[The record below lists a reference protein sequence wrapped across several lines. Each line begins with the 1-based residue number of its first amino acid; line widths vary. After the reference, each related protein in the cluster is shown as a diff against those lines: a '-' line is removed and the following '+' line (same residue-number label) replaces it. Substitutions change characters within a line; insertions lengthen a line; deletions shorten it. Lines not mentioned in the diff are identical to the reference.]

1 MAIKFL
7 NNSEVTG
14 TLSVSSISNDN
25 ATYTGIV
32 VWDGSAL
39 KYRTKAQVKS
49 DIGAGSGSV
58 TSIAT
63 TSPIQGGTITG
74 SGTIS
79 ITTATASSIGAGNVN
94 INGGGNKDGLTL
106 SYSGGTA
113 TLGVDIQ
120 SLPNYSGSAAS
131 ADTGSLYMMIN
142 NEDDVNNI
150 NQQLE
155 LGELGNMINTNNYVS
170 SASFG
175 TGNGILTL
183 NRTGLSA
190 VTVDLDGRYLQLN
203 GGTMSSSGS
212 GISFPDNILAKFGN
226 SDDLSIYHNNLTNKS
241 YIADSSAS
249 GLEIKAANS
258 IFFGTAFMGN
268 ETYANFIANG
278 SIELY
283 ENNVKKF
290 ETTTS
295 GVSITGSATISSI
308 ANASSD
314 TDKFLVSD
322 SGEVKYRTGAQLRS
336 DIGAGTGSGT
346 VTSVATGDG
355 LSGGTITTSGTLTV
369 DSTVVRT
376 SGNQTIAGVKTFSSR
391 IDATNADSIRADK
404 IRTYGGQQLVLNAG
418 ESNGQATGQTNEYV
432 YINAEQGLQINSSPD
447 NWASGW
453 AGRNTTTINDADGN
467 STFAGKLQSTT
478 DLIIKV
484 DSDNNTS
491 GSKFEVQNGGNSF
504 LFKVNEAGDATIAS
518 DLTVSGGDIILS
530 GTGRIQGVDTVS
542 ASTDAANKAY
552 VDAHPGSGGT
562 VTSVGISH
570 AGNAFNTGSAVTTSG
585 TLAITMAG
593 SSSQYINGAGNLTDF
608 PAIPQGDITAVV
620 AGTNLT
626 GGGTSGSVTLNAD
639 TSKLAHI
646 VDSANATVGAGWVT
660 VAQASAA
667 RKAGEIY
674 VTDGESGD
682 HAYIRIE
689 WMRSYAD
696 SNFTVLNCGGHQNR
710 ITGVRVL
717 QQTSDATYG
726 PKYLQVYHTVSSNL
740 HVIVTAPGTIPN
752 YGDHTAETPV
762 VENTKTGYSLTGA
775 QLEDLNT
782 SSIGTDEG
790 ITVGGDLFVDGGDI
804 TLAGSHTITN
814 DSNGHLSINSGSGK
828 QIFIDAGG
836 QLRLDSGGAEA
847 LTLDSSQNAT
857 FAADVTVS
865 GGDITLGGTGRIQG
879 VDTVSAA
886 TDAANKKYV
895 DDSVS
900 GLGSGTVT
908 SVAVSGGT
916 GISVSGSPITSSGT
930 ITITNSSPDTGLPAI
945 LNSSGTPTL
954 TIGITAAEVRSLIG
968 AGTGSG
974 TITGSGTAGRLA
986 KFNTSTGL
994 TNSRFFESNTGTF
1007 VKDSASYP
1015 FVIQND
1021 GGVNTAEFEGSA
1033 TSNSSNL
1040 QITPGT
1046 KAKPGIN
1053 FGKRSGTGAQDT
1065 NTGIY
1070 SSAAD
1075 NLEIATGGTKRIGF
1089 NSSGTTLSTLSALG
1103 SAASKIL
1110 VSDSGVIKSR
1120 TPAQIRSDIGA
1131 GTGSGTVTSVGGTGT
1146 VNGLTLTGTV
1156 TSSGNLTLGGTLA
1169 ISNSDWSGTDL
1180 SVANGG
1186 TGASNAAD
1194 ARTNLGVVNDTGTPA
1209 ILSNGSSPSLNSGI
1223 TAAEVRS
1230 LIGAGTGSGSMSSWT
1245 IKEGNGTES
1254 TSVTNG
1260 ETVTIAQGT
1269 GIQSEMTSTSSGGT
1283 ITITNT
1289 SPDTG
1294 LPAIINNGGEAELSD
1309 DMTASVIRELIGA
1322 GTGNGTITGSG
1333 STGRVAYWNGG
1344 TSITSSSEFTW
1355 NGSTL
1360 RLGGSSDSEY
1370 SIEVGQGRSGNGYAY
1385 IDFVGDTTYTDYGLR
1400 IIRGNGGA
1408 NATSDITHRGTGEF
1422 RINTQDNASLIT
1434 KTAATQRTK
1443 ITGAG
1448 IMTFGADPAN
1458 PTWYLDLV
1466 NKKAGFRTTTPGSA
1480 FDVNGTFRARN
1491 ELNVGNTTEQNFFV
1505 EGGSGPR
1512 YVKMGAYTPTN
1523 KDTWLAGSAN
1533 TGLVRATAGFGTGGK
1548 VLMAT
1553 YKYTTKIEQG
1563 GWPSGSGFANAVNV
1577 TPSPGTGKVLIVKDI
1592 FVHKTGTNKG
1602 SGWSSNTY
1610 AVEFIQ
1616 QNPTSAYSILGGV
1629 ARSVIVNGDGAW
1641 YYCAYNN
1648 LWGFNNAQ
1656 NEQRGTLNS
1665 PVKLML
1671 PSAISA
1677 SNQPTW
1683 YITVEYAVIN
1693 LNVWRGN
1700 VDQTLT

>member
-120 SLPNYSGSAAS
+120 SLPNYSGSAAG
-131 ADTGSLYMMIN
+131 ADTGSIYMMIN

-447 NWASGW
+447 NWSSGW

-504 LFKVNEAGDATIAS
+504 LFRVNEAGDATIAS
-518 DLTVSGGDIILS
+518 DLTVSGGDITLS

-542 ASTDAANKAY
+542 
-552 VDAHPGSGGT
+552 
-562 VTSVGISH
+562 
-570 AGNAFNTGSAVTTSG
+570 
-585 TLAITMAG
+585 
-593 SSSQYINGAGNLTDF
+593 
-608 PAIPQGDITAVV
+608 
-620 AGTNLT
+620 
-626 GGGTSGSVTLNAD
+626 
-639 TSKLAHI
+639 
-646 VDSANATVGAGWVT
+646 
-660 VAQASAA
+660 
-667 RKAGEIY
+667 
-674 VTDGESGD
+674 
-682 HAYIRIE
+682 
-689 WMRSYAD
+689 
-696 SNFTVLNCGGHQNR
+696 
-710 ITGVRVL
+710 
-717 QQTSDATYG
+717 SD
-726 PKYLQVYHTVSSNL
+726 
-740 HVIVTAPGTIPN
+740 
-752 YGDHTAETPV
+752 
-762 VENTKTGYSLTGA
+762 
-775 QLEDLNT
+775 
-782 SSIGTDEG
+782 
-790 ITVGGDLFVDGGDI
+790 
-804 TLAGSHTITN
+804 
-814 DSNGHLSINSGSGK
+814 
-828 QIFIDAGG
+828 
-836 QLRLDSGGAEA
+836 
-847 LTLDSSQNAT
+847 
-857 FAADVTVS
+857 
-865 GGDITLGGTGRIQG
+865 
-879 VDTVSAA
+879 

-930 ITITNSSPDTGLPAI
+930 ITITNSAPDTGTPAI
-945 LNSSGTPTL
+945 LSNGSTPSLNS
-954 TIGITAAEVRSLIG
+954 GITAAEVRSLIG

-974 TITGSGTAGRLA
+974 TITGSGTSGRSV
-986 KFNTSTGL
+986 KFNGSTSI
-994 TNSRFFESNTGTF
+994 TNGRFFESASGTF
-1007 VKDSASYP
+1007 LYDTASYP
-1015 FVIQND
+1015 FQIQND
-1021 GGVNTAEFEGSA
+1021 GGVTIFEFEGQS

-1053 FGKRSGTGAQDT
+1053 FGQRSGTGAGDT
-1065 NTGIY
+1065 DTGMY
-1070 SSAAD
+1070 SSAA
-1075 NLEIATGGTKRIGF
+1075 NKIEFATGGGERLQIS
-1089 NSSGTTLSTLSALG
+1089 SSGTKLVTLSALG

-1186 TGASNAAD
+1186 TGASNASD
-1194 ARTNLGVVNDTGTPA
+1194 ARSNLGVINDTGTPA
-1209 ILSNGSSPSLNSGI
+1209 ILSNGSTPSLNSGI

-1230 LIGAGTGSGSMSSWT
+1230 LIGAGTGTGTMSSWT

-1254 TSVTNG
+1254 TQVTNG

-1289 SPDTG
+1289 GVTSLTASTGISLSSSTGAVTITNSSPDTG
-1294 LPAIINNGGEAELSD
+1294 VPAILSNGSAPSLNSGISAAE
-1309 DMTASVIRELIGA
+1309 VRELIGA
-1322 GTGNGTITGSG
+1322 GTGNGSITGSG

-1344 TSITSSSEFTW
+1344 SSITSSSEFTW

-1360 RLGGSSDSEY
+1360 KLGGSSDSEY
-1370 SIEVGQGRSGNGYAY
+1370 SIEVGNGRSGNGYAY

-1400 IIRGNGGA
+1400 IIRGNTGA
-1408 NATSDITHRGTGEF
+1408 NTSSDITHRGTGDF
-1422 RINTQDNASLIT
+1422 SINTQDNASLLN
-1434 KTAATQRTK
+1434 KTNNTLRTK

-1466 NKKAGFRTTTPGSA
+1466 NKKTGFRTTTPGSA

-1523 KDTWLAGSAN
+1523 KDTWLSGTAN
-1533 TGLVRATAGFGTGGK
+1533 TGLVRSTAGFGTGGK

-1553 YKYTTKIEQG
+1553 YRYTTKLEQG

-1577 TPSPGTGKVLIVKDI
+1577 TPTPSSGMLLIVKDI
-1592 FVHKTGTNKG
+1592 FIHKTGSNKG
-1602 SGWSSNTY
+1602 SGWSTNTY

-1616 QNPTSAYSILGGV
+1616 QKANSAYAILGGV
-1629 ARSVIVNGDGAW
+1629 ARSVIINGDGAW
-1641 YYCAYNN
+1641 QYCAYNN
-1648 LWGFNNAQ
+1648 LYGLSNPQ
-1656 NEQRGTLNS
+1656 NEERGTTES

-1671 PSAISA
+1671 PSAIS
-1677 SNQPTW
+1677 SSSQPTW
-1683 YITVEYAVIN
+1683 YITVEYTVIN
-1693 LNVWRGN
+1693 RQVWRN
-1700 VDQTLT
+1700 NPDQTLT

>member
-79 ITTATASSIGAGNVN
+79 ITTATASAIGAGNVN
-94 INGGGNKDGLTL
+94 INGGGNKDGLSL

-113 TLGVDIQ
+113 TVGIDIQ
-120 SLPNYSGSAAS
+120 SLPSYTGTPSG
-131 ADTGSLYMMIN
+131 ADTSSIYMMIN

-150 NQQLE
+150 NQYVE
-155 LGELGNMINTNNYVS
+155 LTELQDIINTNYYVS
-170 SASFG
+170 SASFN

-183 NRTGLSA
+183 NRSGLSA
-190 VTVDLDGRYLQLN
+190 VSVDLDGRYLQLS

-212 GISFPDNILAKFGN
+212 GIAFPDNIQAKFGTGT
-226 SDDLSIYHNNLTNKS
+226 DLTIYHNNLTDKS
-241 YIADSSAS
+241 YIADSSTN
-249 GLEIKAANS
+249 GLEIKSANS
-258 IFFGTAFMGN
+258 IYFGTAFMGN
-268 ETYANFIANG
+268 ETYANFVANG

-295 GVSITGSATISSI
+295 GVSITGSTTISSI

-322 SGEVKYRTGAQLRS
+322 SGVVKYRTGAQLRS
-336 DIGAGTGSGT
+336 DIGAGTGSGS

-376 SGNQTIAGVKTFSSR
+376 SGNQTIAGVKTFSNR

-467 STFAGKLQSTT
+467 STFAN
-478 DLIIKV
+478 DI
-484 DSDNNTS
+484 
-491 GSKFEVQNGGNSF
+491 
-504 LFKVNEAGDATIAS
+504 
-518 DLTVSGGDIILS
+518 TVSGGDITLG

-570 AGNAFNTGSAVTTSG
+570 AGNAFNVGSAVTTSG

-593 SSSQYINGAGNLTDF
+593 SSSQYINGAGNLTTF
-608 PAIPQGDITAVV
+608 PSIPQGDITAVV

-626 GGGTSGSVTLNAD
+626 GGGTSGSVTLNANNE
-639 TSKLAHI
+639 KLAHI

-696 SNFTVLNCGGHQNR
+696 SNFTVINCGGHQNR

-740 HVIVTAPGTIPN
+740 YVIVTAPGTIPN

-775 QLEDLNT
+775 QLEDLHS

-804 TLAGSHTITN
+804 TL
-814 DSNGHLSINSGSGK
+814 
-828 QIFIDAGG
+828 
-836 QLRLDSGGAEA
+836 
-847 LTLDSSQNAT
+847 
-857 FAADVTVS
+857 
-865 GGDITLGGTGRIQG
+865 GGTGRIQG
-879 VDTVSAA
+879 VDTVSAD

-895 DDSVS
+895 DDNS
-900 GLGSGTVT
+900 GSGTVT

-974 TITGSGTAGRLA
+974 TITGSGTSGRSV
-986 KFNTSTGL
+986 KFNGSTSI
-994 TNSRFFESNTGTF
+994 TNGRFFESATGTYLY
-1007 VKDSASYP
+1007 DTASHP
-1015 FVIQND
+1015 FQIQND
-1021 GGVNTAEFEGSA
+1021 GGVTTAEFEGQSV
-1033 TSNSSNL
+1033 SNSSNL

-1046 KAKPGIN
+1046 VSKPAIN
-1053 FGKRSGTGAQDT
+1053 FGKRSGTGAQDS

-1070 SSAAD
+1070 SSASD
-1075 NLEIATGGTKRIGF
+1075 NLEISTGGTKRIGF
-1089 NSSGTTLSTLSALG
+1089 NSSGTTLNTLSAYG
-1103 SAASKIL
+1103 SAASLFL
-1110 VSDSGVIKSR
+1110 VSDSGVIKTR
-1120 TPAQIRSDIGA
+1120 TAAQVRSD
-1131 GTGSGTVTSVGGTGT
+1131 
-1146 VNGLTLTGTV
+1146 
-1156 TSSGNLTLGGTLA
+1156 
-1169 ISNSDWSGTDL
+1169 
-1180 SVANGG
+1180 
-1186 TGASNAAD
+1186 
-1194 ARTNLGVVNDTGTPA
+1194 
-1209 ILSNGSSPSLNSGI
+1209 
-1223 TAAEVRS
+1223 
-1230 LIGAGTGSGSMSSWT
+1230 IGAGTGSGSMSSWVISSDNGSAT
-1245 IKEGNGTES
+1245 ITNGGTMKIAGGTNIS
-1254 TSVTNG
+1254 TSEAGGVVTITNG
-1260 ETVTIAQGT
+1260 LVNNSQLSNTAGYITGSTTFSAGGGDVTGTAQLNQSVILNLGNSGVTAGSYTNANITVDAKGRVTAAASG
-1269 GIQSEMTSTSSGGT
+1269 SSGG
-1283 ITITNT
+1283 
-1289 SPDTG
+1289 
-1294 LPAIINNGGEAELSD
+1294 
-1309 DMTASVIRELIGA
+1309 V
-1322 GTGNGTITGSG
+1322 TGSG
-1333 STGRVAYWNGG
+1333 SSGRVTYWSGSS
-1344 TSITSSSEFTW
+1344 TITSSSEFTW

-1360 RLGGSSDSEY
+1360 RIGGSSDSEY
-1370 SIEVGQGRSGNGYAY
+1370 NIEIGSSRSGNGYAY
-1385 IDFVGDTTYTDYGLR
+1385 IDLVGDTTYTDYGLR
-1400 IIRGNGGA
+1400 MIRGNTGA
-1408 NATSDITHRGTGEF
+1408 NTSSDITHRGTGIF
-1422 RINTQDNASLIT
+1422 SINTQDNASLRT
-1434 KTAATQRTK
+1434 KTGNTVRTT

-1448 IMTFGADPAN
+1448 IMTFGADAAN
-1458 PTWYLDLV
+1458 PTWYLDLI

-1491 ELNVGNTTEQNFFV
+1491 ELNIGATNEQNFFV

-1523 KDTWLAGSAN
+1523 KDTWLSGNAN

-1553 YKYTTKIEQG
+1553 YRYTTKIEQG
-1563 GWPSGSGFANAVNV
+1563 GWPTAAGSSNGVNV
-1577 TPSPGTGKVLIVKDI
+1577 TPSPGTGKLLIVKDI

-1602 SGWSSNTY
+1602 SSWSSNTY
-1610 AVEFIQ
+1610 AAEFVQ
-1616 QNPTSAYSILGGV
+1616 QNPTSSYSILGGV
-1629 ARSVIVNGDGAW
+1629 ARNTIVNGDGAW

-1648 LWGFNNAQ
+1648 LWGFTNPQ
-1656 NEQRGTLNS
+1656 NENRGGLNS

-1671 PSAISA
+1671 PSAISS

-1683 YITVEYAVIN
+1683 YITVEYTVIDQD
-1693 LNVWRGN
+1693 VWRAN
-1700 VDQTLT
+1700 YDQLLT

>member
-120 SLPNYSGSAAS
+120 SLPNYSGSAAG
-131 ADTGSLYMMIN
+131 ADTGSIYMMIN

-183 NRTGLSA
+183 NRAGLSA

-447 NWASGW
+447 NWSSGW

-504 LFKVNEAGDATIAS
+504 LFRVNEAGDATIAS
-518 DLTVSGGDIILS
+518 DLTVSGGDITLS

-542 ASTDAANKAY
+542 
-552 VDAHPGSGGT
+552 
-562 VTSVGISH
+562 
-570 AGNAFNTGSAVTTSG
+570 
-585 TLAITMAG
+585 
-593 SSSQYINGAGNLTDF
+593 
-608 PAIPQGDITAVV
+608 
-620 AGTNLT
+620 
-626 GGGTSGSVTLNAD
+626 
-639 TSKLAHI
+639 
-646 VDSANATVGAGWVT
+646 
-660 VAQASAA
+660 
-667 RKAGEIY
+667 
-674 VTDGESGD
+674 
-682 HAYIRIE
+682 
-689 WMRSYAD
+689 
-696 SNFTVLNCGGHQNR
+696 
-710 ITGVRVL
+710 
-717 QQTSDATYG
+717 SD
-726 PKYLQVYHTVSSNL
+726 
-740 HVIVTAPGTIPN
+740 
-752 YGDHTAETPV
+752 
-762 VENTKTGYSLTGA
+762 
-775 QLEDLNT
+775 
-782 SSIGTDEG
+782 
-790 ITVGGDLFVDGGDI
+790 
-804 TLAGSHTITN
+804 
-814 DSNGHLSINSGSGK
+814 
-828 QIFIDAGG
+828 
-836 QLRLDSGGAEA
+836 
-847 LTLDSSQNAT
+847 
-857 FAADVTVS
+857 
-865 GGDITLGGTGRIQG
+865 
-879 VDTVSAA
+879 

-930 ITITNSSPDTGLPAI
+930 ITITNSAPDTGTPAI
-945 LNSSGTPTL
+945 LSNGSTPSLNS
-954 TIGITAAEVRSLIG
+954 GITAAEVRSLIG

-974 TITGSGTAGRLA
+974 TITGSGTSGRSV
-986 KFNTSTGL
+986 KFNGSTSI
-994 TNSRFFESNTGTF
+994 TNGRFFESASGTF
-1007 VKDSASYP
+1007 LYDTASYP
-1015 FVIQND
+1015 FQIQND
-1021 GGVNTAEFEGSA
+1021 GGVTIFEFEGQS

-1053 FGKRSGTGAQDT
+1053 FGQRSGTGAGDT
-1065 NTGIY
+1065 DTGMY
-1070 SSAAD
+1070 SSAA
-1075 NLEIATGGTKRIGF
+1075 NKIEFATGGGERLQIS
-1089 NSSGTTLSTLSALG
+1089 SSGTKLVTLSALG

-1186 TGASNAAD
+1186 TGASNASD
-1194 ARTNLGVVNDTGTPA
+1194 ARSNLGVINDTGTPA
-1209 ILSNGSSPSLNSGI
+1209 ILSNGSTPSLNSGI

-1230 LIGAGTGSGSMSSWT
+1230 LIGAGTGTGTMSSWT

-1254 TSVTNG
+1254 TQVTNG

-1289 SPDTG
+1289 GVTSLTASTGISLSSSTGAVTITNSSPDTG
-1294 LPAIINNGGEAELSD
+1294 VPAILSNGSAPSLNSGISAAE
-1309 DMTASVIRELIGA
+1309 VRELIGA
-1322 GTGNGTITGSG
+1322 GTGNGSITGSG

-1344 TSITSSSEFTW
+1344 SSITSSSEFTW

-1360 RLGGSSDSEY
+1360 KLGGSSDSEY
-1370 SIEVGQGRSGNGYAY
+1370 SIEVGNGRSGNGYAY

-1400 IIRGNGGA
+1400 IIRGNTGA
-1408 NATSDITHRGTGEF
+1408 NTSSDITHRGTGDF
-1422 RINTQDNASLIT
+1422 SINTQDNASLLN
-1434 KTAATQRTK
+1434 KTNNTLRTK

-1466 NKKAGFRTTTPGSA
+1466 NKKTGFRTTTPGSA

-1523 KDTWLAGSAN
+1523 KDTWLSGTAN
-1533 TGLVRATAGFGTGGK
+1533 TGLVRSTAGFGTGGK

-1553 YKYTTKIEQG
+1553 YRYTTKLEQG

-1577 TPSPGTGKVLIVKDI
+1577 TPTPSSGMLLIVKDI
-1592 FVHKTGTNKG
+1592 FIHKTGSNKG
-1602 SGWSSNTY
+1602 SGWSTNTY

-1616 QNPTSAYSILGGV
+1616 QKANSAYAILGGV
-1629 ARSVIVNGDGAW
+1629 ARSVIINGDGAW
-1641 YYCAYNN
+1641 QYCAYNN
-1648 LWGFNNAQ
+1648 LYGLSNPQ
-1656 NEQRGTLNS
+1656 NEERGTTES

-1671 PSAISA
+1671 PSAIS
-1677 SNQPTW
+1677 SSSQPTW
-1683 YITVEYAVIN
+1683 YITVEYTVIN
-1693 LNVWRGN
+1693 RQVWRN
-1700 VDQTLT
+1700 NPDQTLT

>member
-79 ITTATASSIGAGNVN
+79 ITTANASSIGAGNVN

-113 TLGVDIQ
+113 TLGIDIQ
-120 SLPNYSGSAAS
+120 SLPGYSGTAAS
-131 ADTGSLYMMIN
+131 ADTGSLFMMIN

-150 NQQLE
+150 NQSLE
-155 LGELGNMINTNNYVS
+155 LGELQNLINTNNYVT

-183 NRTGLSA
+183 NRQGLSA
-190 VTVDLDGRYLQLN
+190 VTVDLDGRYLQLS

-212 GISFPDNILAKFGN
+212 GISFPDNILAKFGAGT
-226 SDDLSIYHNNLTNKS
+226 DLSIYHNNLTDKS
-241 YIADSSAS
+241 YIADTSTN

-268 ETYANFIANG
+268 ETYANFVANG

-295 GVSITGSATISSI
+295 GVSVTGSVTISSI

-322 SGEVKYRTGAQLRS
+322 SGVVKYRTGAQLRS
-336 DIGAGTGSGT
+336 DIGAGTGSGS

-447 NWASGW
+447 NWSSGW

-484 DSDNNTS
+484 DSNNDTS

-504 LFKVNEAGDATIAS
+504 LFRVNEAGDATIAS
-518 DLTVSGGDIILS
+518 DLTVSGGDITLS
-530 GTGRIQGVDTVS
+530 
-542 ASTDAANKAY
+542 
-552 VDAHPGSGGT
+552 
-562 VTSVGISH
+562 
-570 AGNAFNTGSAVTTSG
+570 
-585 TLAITMAG
+585 
-593 SSSQYINGAGNLTDF
+593 
-608 PAIPQGDITAVV
+608 
-620 AGTNLT
+620 
-626 GGGTSGSVTLNAD
+626 
-639 TSKLAHI
+639 
-646 VDSANATVGAGWVT
+646 
-660 VAQASAA
+660 
-667 RKAGEIY
+667 
-674 VTDGESGD
+674 
-682 HAYIRIE
+682 
-689 WMRSYAD
+689 
-696 SNFTVLNCGGHQNR
+696 
-710 ITGVRVL
+710 
-717 QQTSDATYG
+717 
-726 PKYLQVYHTVSSNL
+726 
-740 HVIVTAPGTIPN
+740 
-752 YGDHTAETPV
+752 
-762 VENTKTGYSLTGA
+762 
-775 QLEDLNT
+775 
-782 SSIGTDEG
+782 
-790 ITVGGDLFVDGGDI
+790 
-804 TLAGSHTITN
+804 
-814 DSNGHLSINSGSGK
+814 
-828 QIFIDAGG
+828 
-836 QLRLDSGGAEA
+836 
-847 LTLDSSQNAT
+847 
-857 FAADVTVS
+857 
-865 GGDITLGGTGRIQG
+865 GTGRIQG

-908 SVAVSGGT
+908 SVGLSTGT
-916 GISVSGSPITSSGT
+916 GLDGGGT
-930 ITITNSSPDTGLPAI
+930 ITT
-945 LNSSGTPTL
+945 SGTFTITL
-954 TIGITAAEVRSLIG
+954 DLSELTDMTAAM
-968 AGTGSG
+968 TGSDEFIVLDSGAERRKAANEIGLSIFDNDAGFTTNTG
-974 TITGSGTAGRLA
+974 TITGSGTSGRLV
-986 KFNTSTGL
+986 KFNGSTSI

-1046 KAKPGIN
+1046 KAKPGLN

-1131 GTGSGTVTSVGGTGT
+1131 GTGSGDGTVTSVGGTGT
-1146 VNGLTLTGTV
+1146 KNGLTLTGTV
-1156 TSSGNLTLGGTLA
+1156 TTSGNLTLGGTLA
-1169 ISNSDWSGTDL
+1169 ISNDDWSGAELD
-1180 SVANGG
+1180 VANGG
-1186 TGASNAAD
+1186 TGADNAAD
-1194 ARTNLGVVNDTGTPA
+1194 ARDNLGVVNDTGTPA

-1294 LPAIINNGGEAELSD
+1294 IPAIINNGGEAELSD
-1309 DMTASVIRELIGA
+1309 DMTAAVIRELIGA
-1322 GTGNGTITGSG
+1322 GTGNGSITGSG
-1333 STGRVAYWNGG
+1333 ASGRVAYWNGG
-1344 TSITSSSEFTW
+1344 SSITSSSEFTW

-1370 SIEVGQGRSGNGYAY
+1370 NIEIGASRSGNGYAY
-1385 IDFVGDTTYTDYGLR
+1385 IDLIGDTTYTDYGLR
-1400 IIRGNGGA
+1400 MIRGNTGA
-1408 NATSDITHRGTGEF
+1408 NTSSDITHRGTGDF
-1422 RINTQDNASLIT
+1422 SINTQDNASLLN
-1434 KTAATQRTK
+1434 KTNNTLRTK

-1466 NKKAGFRTTTPGSA
+1466 NKKTGFRTTTPGSA

-1523 KDTWLAGSAN
+1523 KDTWLSGTAN
-1533 TGLVRATAGFGTGGK
+1533 TGLVRSTAGFGTGGK

-1553 YKYTTKIEQG
+1553 YRYTTKLEQG

-1577 TPSPGTGKVLIVKDI
+1577 TPTPDSGMLLIVKDI
-1592 FVHKTGTNKG
+1592 FIHKTGSNKG
-1602 SGWSSNTY
+1602 SGWSTNTY

-1616 QNPTSAYSILGGV
+1616 QKANSTYAILGGV
-1629 ARSVIVNGDGAW
+1629 ARSVIINGDGAW
-1641 YYCAYNN
+1641 QYCAYNN
-1648 LWGFNNAQ
+1648 LFGLSNPQ
-1656 NEQRGTLNS
+1656 NEERGTTES

-1677 SNQPTW
+1677 SSQPTW
-1683 YITVEYAVIN
+1683 YITVEYTVIN
-1693 LNVWRGN
+1693 RQVWRN
-1700 VDQTLT
+1700 NPDQTLT

>member
-32 VWDGSAL
+32 VWDGSTL

-49 DIGAGSGSV
+49 DIGAGTGDGTVTSVAATAGSGISISGSPI
-58 TSIAT
+58 TSSGT
-63 TSPIQGGTITG
+63 LTITNSDRG
-74 SGTIS
+74 SSQNIFKNVAVSGQNTVVADSNNDTLTFVAGSNVS
-79 ITTATASSIGAGNVN
+79 ITTNNSSDSITINAT
-94 INGGGNKDGLTL
+94 
-106 SYSGGTA
+106 
-113 TLGVDIQ
+113 
-120 SLPNYSGSAAS
+120 
-131 ADTGSLYMMIN
+131 DT
-142 NEDDVNNI
+142 
-150 NQQLE
+150 
-155 LGELGNMINTNNYVS
+155 NTNHYVT

-183 NRTGLSA
+183 NRNGLSA
-190 VTVDLDGRYLQLN
+190 VTVDLDGRYLQLS

-212 GISFPDNILAKFGN
+212 GIVFPDNIQAKFGTGT
-226 SDDLSIYHNNLTNKS
+226 DLNIYHNNLTDKS
-241 YIADSSAS
+241 YIADSSAN

-268 ETYANFIANG
+268 ETYANFVANG

-295 GVSITGSATISSI
+295 GVSITGSTTISSI

-322 SGEVKYRTGAQLRS
+322 SGVVKYRTGAQLRS
-336 DIGAGTGSGT
+336 DIGAGTGSGS

-376 SGNQTIAGVKTFSSR
+376 SGAQSIGDVKTFTSR
-391 IDATNADSIRADK
+391 ADFSNADGLRTNQV
-404 IRTYGGQQLVLNAG
+404 RTYGGQQLVLNAG
-418 ESNGQATGQTNEYV
+418 ESSSQATGQTNEYL

-504 LFKVNEAGDATIAS
+504 LFRVNESGDATISS

-593 SSSQYINGAGNLTDF
+593 SSSQYINGAGNLTTF
-608 PAIPQGDITAVV
+608 PTIPQGDITAVV

-626 GGGTSGSVTLNAD
+626 GGGTSGSVTLNANNE
-639 TSKLAHI
+639 KLAHI

-696 SNFTVLNCGGHQNR
+696 SNFTVINCGGHQNR

-740 HVIVTAPGTIPN
+740 YVIVTAPGTIPN

-804 TLAGSHTITN
+804 TL
-814 DSNGHLSINSGSGK
+814 
-828 QIFIDAGG
+828 
-836 QLRLDSGGAEA
+836 
-847 LTLDSSQNAT
+847 
-857 FAADVTVS
+857 
-865 GGDITLGGTGRIQG
+865 GGTGRIQG
-879 VDTVSAA
+879 VDTVSSG
-886 TDAANKKYV
+886 TDAANKTYV
-895 DDSVS
+895 DNAVS

-945 LNSSGTPTL
+945 LNSSGSPTL

-974 TITGSGTAGRLA
+974 TITGSGTSGRSV
-986 KFNTSTGL
+986 KFNGTSSI
-994 TNSRFFESNTGTF
+994 TNGRFFESSSGTF
-1007 VKDSASYP
+1007 LYDTASHP
-1015 FVIQND
+1015 FQIQND
-1021 GGVNTAEFEGSA
+1021 GGINIAEFEGQSV
-1033 TSNSSNL
+1033 SNSSNL

-1053 FGKRSGTGAQDT
+1053 FGQRSGTGAADT
-1065 NTGIY
+1065 NTGMY

-1075 NLEIATGGTKRIGF
+1075 HIEFATGGGERLQIS
-1089 NSSGTTLSTLSALG
+1089 SSGTKLVTLSALS
-1103 SAASKIL
+1103 SAASVFL
-1110 VSDSGVIKSR
+1110 TSDSGVIKTR
-1120 TPAQIRSDIGA
+1120 TAAQVRSD
-1131 GTGSGTVTSVGGTGT
+1131 
-1146 VNGLTLTGTV
+1146 
-1156 TSSGNLTLGGTLA
+1156 
-1169 ISNSDWSGTDL
+1169 
-1180 SVANGG
+1180 
-1186 TGASNAAD
+1186 
-1194 ARTNLGVVNDTGTPA
+1194 
-1209 ILSNGSSPSLNSGI
+1209 
-1223 TAAEVRS
+1223 
-1230 LIGAGTGSGSMSSWT
+1230 IGAGTGSGSMSSWT
-1245 IKEGNGTES
+1245 LKEGNGTETS
-1254 TSVTNG
+1254 TVTNG
-1260 ETVTIAQGT
+1260 ETVTFAQGT
-1269 GIQSEMTSTSSGGT
+1269 GIQSELTSTSSGGT
-1283 ITITNT
+1283 LTITNT
-1289 SPDTG
+1289 GVTSVTAGTGISVSSSTGGVTITNSSPDTG
-1294 LPAIINNGGEAELSD
+1294 VPAILSNGSAPSLNTGITAAE
-1309 DMTASVIRELIGA
+1309 VRELIGA
-1322 GTGNGTITGSG
+1322 GTGSGTVTGSG
-1333 STGRVAYWNGG
+1333 TSGRVAYWNGSS
-1344 TSITSSSEFTW
+1344 SITSSSEFLW

-1360 RLGGSSDSEY
+1360 RIGGSSDSEY
-1370 SIEVGQGRSGNGYAY
+1370 NIEIGANRSGNGYAY
-1385 IDFVGDTTYTDYGLR
+1385 IDLVGDTTYTDYGLR
-1400 IIRGNGGA
+1400 MIRGNTGA
-1408 NATSDITHRGTGEF
+1408 NTSSDITHRGTGIF
-1422 RINTQDNASLIT
+1422 SINTQDNASLRT
-1434 KTAATQRTK
+1434 KTSNTVRTT

-1448 IMTFGADPAN
+1448 IMTFGADAAN

-1466 NKKAGFRTTTPGSA
+1466 NQKAGFRTTTPGSA

-1523 KDTWLAGSAN
+1523 KDTWLSGSAN

-1553 YKYTTKIEQG
+1553 YRYTTKIEQG

-1592 FVHKTGTNKG
+1592 FVHKTGSNKG

-1610 AVEFIQ
+1610 AAEFIQ
-1616 QNPTSAYSILGGV
+1616 QNPTSSYSILGGV

-1641 YYCAYNN
+1641 YYSAYNLFGLSN
-1648 LWGFNNAQ
+1648 PQ
-1656 NEQRGTLNS
+1656 NEQRGTVNS

-1677 SNQPTW
+1677 SSQPTW
-1683 YITVEYAVIN
+1683 YITVEYTVVN

-1700 VDQTLT
+1700 PDQTLT

>member
-79 ITTATASSIGAGNVN
+79 ITTATASAIGAGNVN

-120 SLPNYSGSAAS
+120 SLPSYTGNPSG
-131 ADTGSLYMMIN
+131 ADTSSIYMMIN

-155 LGELGNMINTNNYVS
+155 MTELQDMINTNNYVS

-175 TGNGILTL
+175 TGNGVLTL
-183 NRTGLSA
+183 NRNGLSA
-190 VTVDLDGRYLQLN
+190 VTVDLDGRYLQLS

-212 GISFPDNILAKFGN
+212 GIAFPDNIQAKFGTGT
-226 SDDLSIYHNNLTNKS
+226 DLSIYHNNLTDKS
-241 YIADSSAS
+241 YIADTSTN
-249 GLEIKAANS
+249 GLEIKSANS
-258 IFFGTAFMGN
+258 IYFGTAFMGN
-268 ETYANFIANG
+268 ETYANFVANG

-295 GVSITGSATISSI
+295 GVSITGSTTISSI

-322 SGEVKYRTGAQLRS
+322 SGVVKYRTGAQLRS
-336 DIGAGTGSGT
+336 DIGAGTGSGS

-504 LFKVNEAGDATIAS
+504 LFRVNEAGDATIAS
-518 DLTVSGGDIILS
+518 DLTVSGGDITLS

-570 AGNAFNTGSAVTTSG
+570 AGNAFNVGSAVTTSG

-593 SSSQYINGAGNLTDF
+593 SSSQYINGAGNLTTF
-608 PAIPQGDITAVV
+608 PTIPQGDITAVV
-620 AGTNLT
+620 AGTYLT

-639 TSKLAHI
+639 GSELAHI

-696 SNFTVLNCGGHQNR
+696 SNFTVINCGGHQNR

-740 HVIVTAPGTIPN
+740 YVIVTSPGTIPN

-775 QLEDLNT
+775 QLEDLNN

-804 TLAGSHTITN
+804 TIAGSHTIKN
-814 DSNGHLSINSGSGK
+814 DSNGHLTINSGSGK
-828 QIFIDAGG
+828 QIFIDSQG
-836 QLRLDSGGAEA
+836 QLRLDSGGAQA

-857 FAADVTVS
+857 FEESVTITGDLDVQGS
-865 GGDITLGGTGRIQG
+865 GITLVDSISFSGTGRIQG
-879 VDTVSAA
+879 VDTVSAS

-895 DDSVS
+895 DDAVS
-900 GLGSGTVT
+900 GIGGGTVT
-908 SVAVSGGT
+908 SVAVSAGT
-916 GISVSGSPITSSGT
+916 GISVSGSPITTSGT

-974 TITGSGTAGRLA
+974 TITGSGTSGRSV
-986 KFNTSTGL
+986 KFNGSTSI
-994 TNSRFFESNTGTF
+994 TNGRFFESASGTF
-1007 VKDSASYP
+1007 LYDTASHP
-1015 FVIQND
+1015 FQIQND
-1021 GGVNTAEFEGSA
+1021 GGVTTAEFEGQSV
-1033 TSNSSNL
+1033 SNSSNL
-1040 QITPGT
+1040 QLTPGT
-1046 KAKPGIN
+1046 VSKPAIN
-1053 FGKRSGTGAQDT
+1053 FGKRSGTGAQDS

-1070 SSAAD
+1070 SSASD
-1075 NLEIATGGTKRIGF
+1075 NLEISTGGTKRIGF
-1089 NSSGTTLSTLSALG
+1089 NSSGTTLNTLSAYG
-1103 SAASKIL
+1103 SAASLFL
-1110 VSDSGVIKSR
+1110 VSDSGVIKTR
-1120 TPAQIRSDIGA
+1120 TAAQVRSD
-1131 GTGSGTVTSVGGTGT
+1131 
-1146 VNGLTLTGTV
+1146 
-1156 TSSGNLTLGGTLA
+1156 
-1169 ISNSDWSGTDL
+1169 
-1180 SVANGG
+1180 
-1186 TGASNAAD
+1186 
-1194 ARTNLGVVNDTGTPA
+1194 
-1209 ILSNGSSPSLNSGI
+1209 
-1223 TAAEVRS
+1223 
-1230 LIGAGTGSGSMSSWT
+1230 IGAGTGSGSMSSW
-1245 IKEGNGTES
+1245 ILKEGNGTETS
-1254 TSVTNG
+1254 TVTNG
-1260 ETVTIAQGT
+1260 ETVTFAQGT
-1269 GIQSEMTSTSSGGT
+1269 GIQSELTSTSSGGT
-1283 ITITNT
+1283 LTITNT
-1289 SPDTG
+1289 GVTSVTAGTGISVSSSTGGVTITNSSPDTG
-1294 LPAIINNGGEAELSD
+1294 VPAILSNGSVPSLNTGITAAE
-1309 DMTASVIRELIGA
+1309 VRELIGA
-1322 GTGNGTITGSG
+1322 GTGSGTVTGSG
-1333 STGRVAYWNGG
+1333 TSGRVTYWSGS

-1360 RLGGSSDSEY
+1360 RIGGSSDSEY
-1370 SIEVGQGRSGNGYAY
+1370 SIEVGNGRSGNGYAY

-1400 IIRGNGGA
+1400 IIRGNAGA
-1408 NATSDITHRGTGEF
+1408 NATSDITHRGTGDF
-1422 RINTQDNASLIT
+1422 SINTQDNASLRN
-1434 KTAATQRTK
+1434 KTGNVERTR

-1448 IMTFGADPAN
+1448 IMTFGSDPAN

-1523 KDTWLAGSAN
+1523 KDTWLSGNAN

-1553 YKYTTKIEQG
+1553 YRYTTKIEQG
-1563 GWPSGSGFANAVNV
+1563 GWPTASGSSNGVNV

-1610 AVEFIQ
+1610 AAEFVQ
-1616 QNPTSAYSILGGV
+1616 QNPTSSYSILGGV
-1629 ARSVIVNGDGAW
+1629 ARNTIVNGDGAW

-1648 LWGFNNAQ
+1648 LWGFTNPQ
-1656 NEQRGTLNS
+1656 NENRGGLNS

-1671 PSAISA
+1671 PSAISTN
-1677 SNQPTW
+1677 SQPTW
-1683 YITVEYAVIN
+1683 FITVEYTVIN
-1693 LNVWRGN
+1693 QDVWRAN
-1700 VDQTLT
+1700 YDQLLT